1 MEVMKGIPDE
11 SIDFICT
18 DLPYGTT
25 NARFDKPINL
35 EKMWEQFFRIA
46 KPRANVILFAQGA
59 FTADVI
65 NSNRKMFKYDLVYH
79 KTHKTNWLN
88 SRTQFLRQHE
98 SILVFYD
105 AKRKPTYN
113 PIMEEGIR
121 KVVKK
126 EHRKTNKSTIYNQH
140 DNHVDYD
147 SSERYPASII
157 KIKSDRQKEA
167 LHQHQKPLE
176 LMEYLVSTFMNKN
189 SNEVVLDATMGS
201 ASTIIAAINCGVQF
215 IGIEK
220 DPEIFEVAKNRVEN
234 HLKEK
239 GES

>member
-1 MEVMKGIPDE
+1 MKGIPDQ

-25 NARFDKPINL
+25 NAKFDKTINL
-35 EKMWEQFFRIA
+35 EKMWEHFLRIS
-46 KPRANVILFAQGA
+46 KPKTAIVLFAQGA

-79 KTHKTNWLN
+79 KTHKTNYLN
-88 SRTQFLRQHE
+88 SRLQFLRQHE
-98 SILVFYD
+98 SILVFY
-105 AKRKPTYN
+105 RKQPTYN

-126 EHRKTNKSTIYNQH
+126 EHRKTNKSTIYNSH
-140 DNHVDYD
+140 SNYVDYD
-147 SSERYPASII
+147 STERYPASIL
-157 KIKSDRQKEA
+157 KVKSDRQKEA
-167 LHQHQKPLE
+167 LHQHQKPVQ
-176 LMEYLVSTFMNKN
+176 LMEYLISTFMNKN
-189 SNEVVLDATMGS
+189 SDEVVLDATMGS
-201 ASTIIAAINCGVQF
+201 ASTIIAAINCGVNF

-220 DPEIFEVAKNRVEN
+220 DPEIFDVAKYRIKK

-239 GES
+239 DGSI